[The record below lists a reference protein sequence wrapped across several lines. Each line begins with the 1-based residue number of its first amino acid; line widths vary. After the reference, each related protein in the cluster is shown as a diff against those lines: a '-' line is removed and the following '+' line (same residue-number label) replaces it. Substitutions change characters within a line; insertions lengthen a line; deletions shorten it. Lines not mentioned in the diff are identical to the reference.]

1 MLRPTLALARSCH
14 PEPVLVVSALAG
26 LLSLSVGRGLG
37 SLWMVAAVLAGQ
49 LSVGWTNDYLDRDL
63 DRRQGRADKP
73 LAAGLISPRAVALAA
88 ALALAA
94 CLPLSLASG
103 LPSAVA
109 HLAAVGCAMAYNAG
123 LKLTAAS
130 VVPYAIAFSLLPATI
145 TLAPPLHH
153 LPPAWAT
160 AGAALFG
167 SGAHFTQVLPDI
179 GADRS
184 VGIRGLPQRLG
195 ERRSALAA
203 AILLLASV
211 CLITLGPA
219 GRPPLLELIA
229 LALSAVLTGG
239 ILLAA
244 ARDRPRLAFRLTLAV
259 AALAGGAFL
268 LSGRSL

>member
-1 MLRPTLALARSCH
+1 
-14 PEPVLVVSALAG
+14 
-26 LLSLSVGRGLG
+26 
-37 SLWMVAAVLAGQ
+37 MVAAVLAGQ

-63 DRRQGRADKP
+63 DRRQSRSDKP
-73 LAAGLISPRAVALAA
+73 VAAGLISPRAVALAA
-88 ALALAA
+88 LLALAA

-103 LPSAVA
+103 LPSAAA
-109 HLAAVGCAMAYNAG
+109 HLAAVACAMAYNAG

-130 VVPYAIAFSLLPATI
+130 VVPYAIAFGLMPTAI
-145 TLAPPLHH
+145 TEAPPLHH
-153 LPPAWAT
+153 LPPAWAI

-179 GADRS
+179 AADRS
-184 VGIRGLPQRLG
+184 AGIRGLPQRLG
-195 ERRSALAA
+195 AWRSALAA

-211 CLITLGPA
+211 CLITLGPGV
-219 GRPPLLELIA
+219 GRPPTLELA
-229 LALSAVLTGG
+229 PLALSVVLTGG

-244 ARDRPRLAFRLTLAV
+244 ARDQPRLAFRLTLAV